1 MTRTFH
7 VPALLTASYSCH
19 GDYGR
24 RGEEAVH
31 RYSWSI
37 ERNDKALLDY
47 FFVQEH
53 DPPLLCALDL
63 PGVNVWDG
71 LEAASNDHEL
81 YGPGGPL
88 CIPVRPR
95 LKASA
100 AVCTDTHSSYPLIAL
115 STNEHSSE
123 SLVAV
128 KTNEYSSEPLIAVGT
143 NEHSSASLIAVAA
156 L

>member
-1 MTRTFH
+1 MSRFSTSLASDLFH
-7 VPALLTASYSCH
+7 GAC
-19 GDYGR
+19 DR
-24 RGEEAVH
+24 RGEEVVH

-71 LEAASNDHEL
+71 LESPSNDHEL

-88 CIPVRPR
+88 CIPVRP
-95 LKASA
+95 KID
-100 AVCTDTHSSYPLIAL
+100 V
-115 STNEHSSE
+115 N
-123 SLVAV
+123 V
-128 KTNEYSSEPLIAVGT
+128 AVGT
-143 NEHSSASLIAVAA
+143 EHSK
-156 L
+156 